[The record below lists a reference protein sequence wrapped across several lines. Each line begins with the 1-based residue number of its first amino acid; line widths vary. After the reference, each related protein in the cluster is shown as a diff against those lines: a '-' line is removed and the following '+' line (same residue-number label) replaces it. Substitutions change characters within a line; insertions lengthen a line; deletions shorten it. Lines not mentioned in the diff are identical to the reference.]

1 MDISII
7 IYYYGEMR
15 LELSD
20 VTIPHIHVVN
30 TSVVVGS
37 KSDDI
42 ESKQNSICFKL
53 QYIKFEIWIV

>member
-1 MDISII
+1 
-7 IYYYGEMR
+7 MR